1 MDWLIGA
8 AGALI
13 VAGAAYRKRSLSESG
28 AAAAILMGTIYYG
41 AGNVF
46 WFGTLLLFHN
56 VYTSLPVR
64 ETAEGRLGEILCQD
78 RPTGCRSGIRQW
90 RHRYGAVSDKR
101 MVPVR
106 SVGIPVYRCY
116 GYRNG
121 GYLGYGVRQP

>member
-46 WFGTLLLFHN
+46 WFGTLLFHYIHT
-56 VYTSLPVR
+56 VIPVR
-64 ETAEGRLGEILCQD
+64 EAAEGRPREILCQD
-78 RPTGCRSGIRQW
+78 RASGCGPGLRQW
-90 RHRYGAVSDKR
+90 RHRHGAVSVKR
-101 MVPVR
+101 MDSVR
-106 SVGIPVYRCY
+106 SVGIPVYRRY
-116 GYRNG
+116 GYGNG
-121 GYLGYGVRQP
+121 GYLGHGVRQP